1 MMPPGAVGNGQT
13 RPISPPPGTPP
24 RALHAEAPWA
34 VTNAVY
40 ANVPASFGPLPTLS
54 PPANWLAPGTPMAIQ
69 EVKPLATAKAKANV
83 SRVFPGIRHGGDTLL
98 DTFVPRH
105 RANSSSQTVVGNH
118 APAAT
123 QKQQPQQHV
132 DLVPAYPDDPQPQQH
147 VDLVPAY
154 PDDPQP
160 AKAYIDAATVAD
172 VKQQAEAR
180 RAQDATATLVDN
192 PAPAAT
198 ATVGDNPAP
207 AASPTVVDNP
217 APAATQVE
225 VGNLAPAAT
234 PPAVEEA
241 ALVDFLDM
249 TGLDF
254 YFGPDSV
261 VPVPE
266 EPAIDQ
272 SIPPAVDNL
281 TVLPF
286 FGTNVD
292 AIPGDN
298 ASTVLPV
305 DTAGTFRR
313 GGHGLHDFIH
323 ASEPLVPGDVDAFVD
338 TLDGNLSDSPSFI
351 HPGTAEAWLRMNLPP
366 AAITNI
372 PVQGGTG
379 RSGMGRGEG
388 RR

>member
-54 PPANWLAPGTPMAIQ
+54 PPANLIAPGTPMAIQ
-69 EVKPLATAKAKANV
+69 EVKPLATAKAEANV
-83 SRVFPGIRHGGDTLL
+83 SRVFPGVRHGGDTLL

-180 RAQDATATLVDN
+180 RAQDAQRLWLTTLPLRRRQLSVATLHLRHHLLCLTTLLLRQRRLRL
-192 PAPAAT
+192 AT
-198 ATVGDNPAP
+198 LHLR
-207 AASPTVVDNP
+207 
-217 APAATQVE
+217 QRR
-225 VGNLAPAAT
+225 LRLKK
-234 PPAVEEA
+234 PP
-241 ALVDFLDM
+241 LWIFW
-249 TGLDF
+249 
-254 YFGPDSV
+254 
-261 VPVPE
+261 
-266 EPAIDQ
+266 I
-272 SIPPAVDNL
+272 
-281 TVLPF
+281 
-286 FGTNVD
+286 
-292 AIPGDN
+292 
-298 ASTVLPV
+298 
-305 DTAGTFRR
+305 
-313 GGHGLHDFIH
+313 
-323 ASEPLVPGDVDAFVD
+323 
-338 TLDGNLSDSPSFI
+338 
-351 HPGTAEAWLRMNLPP
+351 
-366 AAITNI
+366 
-372 PVQGGTG
+372 
-379 RSGMGRGEG
+379 
-388 RR
+388 